1 MGGTTIVDV
10 PLSQS
15 GRKPQLML
23 TSPDDVP
30 LWREHPDRFAG
41 AVALDGAACDEWER
55 TLDPLPVGIALDCPP
70 VPDEEDEDTERPVTL
85 YYIGLCKD
93 AFRGRL
99 HEDAAFYYLRG
110 SETFAALRAAVLAL
124 GDICGRTV
132 IAELTLEDDEGHL
145 ADGTDVR
152 AAIGVLQRIGVTTV
166 ILRARSMEEL
176 SEALEKTAP
185 YARLSLGVCVPSA
198 WIDENLPFYNT
209 EIVVPAEGD
218 NVSALLRALDEKADC
233 RSIVRDHDDFI
244 LAPDG
249 TNAHFID
256 PTIDI
261 SDEIECGPRLGED
274 LLEAEDDSGAF
285 KLVLE
290 TEDDLV
296 ALEDCRYM
304 ISRPICLC
312 AENADLLEKGLRV
325 FPGLA
330 LYDGTWEQP
339 DEVVHYWERKYGLV
353 RL

>member
-41 AVALDGAACDEWER
+41 AVAPDGAACDEWER

-93 AFRGRL
+93 AFRDRL

-176 SEALEKTAP
+176 SEALERTAP

-198 WIDENLPFYNT
+198 WDRRK
-209 EIVVPAEGD
+209 PA
-218 NVSALLRALDEKADC
+218 AL
-233 RSIVRDHDDFI
+233 
-244 LAPDG
+244 
-249 TNAHFID
+249 
-256 PTIDI
+256 
-261 SDEIECGPRLGED
+261 
-274 LLEAEDDSGAF
+274 
-285 KLVLE
+285 
-290 TEDDLV
+290 
-296 ALEDCRYM
+296 
-304 ISRPICLC
+304 
-312 AENADLLEKGLRV
+312 
-325 FPGLA
+325 
-330 LYDGTWEQP
+330 
-339 DEVVHYWERKYGLV
+339 
-353 RL
+353 

>member
-1 MGGTTIVDV
+1 
-10 PLSQS
+10 
-15 GRKPQLML
+15 ML

-41 AVALDGAACDEWER
+41 AVAPDGAACDEWER

-93 AFRGRL
+93 AFRDRL

-176 SEALEKTAP
+176 SEALERTAP
-185 YARLSLGVCVPSA
+185 YARLSLGVCMHADWLSQTTRYNSEVIVPDITEAFVAALHGNQVSCKT
-198 WIDENLPFYNT
+198 LP
-209 EIVVPAEGD
+209 
-218 NVSALLRALDEKADC
+218 
-233 RSIVRDHDDFI
+233 RDHDDFI
-244 LAPDG
+244 CAPDG
-249 TNAHFID
+249 KHAHFIA

-261 SDEIECGPRLGED
+261 SDEIECGPHLDED
-274 LLEAEDDSGAF
+274 LIEAEDDSGAF
-285 KLVLE
+285 KLLLE
-290 TEDDLV
+290 TEEDV
-296 ALEDCRYM
+296 VTLEESRYM
-304 ISRPICLC
+304 ISRPLCLC
-312 AENADLLEKGLRV
+312 AESADLLEQGLRV

-330 LYDGTWEQP
+330 LYDGTWEQE
-339 DEVVHYWERKYGLV
+339 DAVISYFETKYGMI

>member
-152 AAIGVLQRIGVTTV
+152 AAIGV
-166 ILRARSMEEL
+166 
-176 SEALEKTAP
+176 
-185 YARLSLGVCVPSA
+185 CVPSA

-218 NVSALLRALDEKADC
+218 SVSALLRALDEKADC

-296 ALEDCRYM
+296 ALEECRYM

>member
-1 MGGTTIVDV
+1 M
-10 PLSQS
+10 
-15 GRKPQLML
+15 
-23 TSPDDVP
+23 
-30 LWREHPDRFAG
+30 
-41 AVALDGAACDEWER
+41 
-55 TLDPLPVGIALDCPP
+55 
-70 VPDEEDEDTERPVTL
+70 
-85 YYIGLCKD
+85 
-93 AFRGRL
+93 
-99 HEDAAFYYLRG
+99 
-110 SETFAALRAAVLAL
+110 
-124 GDICGRTV
+124 
-132 IAELTLEDDEGHL
+132 
-145 ADGTDVR
+145 R

-218 NVSALLRALDEKADC
+218 SVSALLRALDEKADC

-296 ALEDCRYM
+296 ALEECRYM